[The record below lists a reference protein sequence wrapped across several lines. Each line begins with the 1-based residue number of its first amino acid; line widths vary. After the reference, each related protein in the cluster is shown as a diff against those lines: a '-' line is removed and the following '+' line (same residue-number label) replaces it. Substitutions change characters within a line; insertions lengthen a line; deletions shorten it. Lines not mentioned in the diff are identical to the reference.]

1 MLCQVCNK
9 RTATV
14 HFTQIVN
21 NKKVEMHL
29 CQQCAE
35 EKSGHGF
42 GLPLNINSFFAS
54 LLGFNENQPYV
65 KQLQKTMICKKC
77 GMTFEEFQRI
87 GKVGCSNCY
96 EVFEGTLNPLIRRV
110 QGSIEHNGKVPA
122 RFSKSVSISREIA
135 RLKELLI
142 KAVEKEEYEKAA
154 EIRDKIK
161 SLEVGL
167 K

>member
-1 MLCQVCNK
+1 MQCQICNK

-29 CQQCAE
+29 CHQCAE
-35 EKSGHGF
+35 EKGGYGF
-42 GLPLNINSFFAS
+42 GLPLNISSFFAS
-54 LLGFNENQPYV
+54 LLGFNEKQPYV
-65 KQLQKTMICKKC
+65 QQMHRTTSCPKC
-77 GMTFEEFQRI
+77 GMTFEEFQRS
-87 GKVGCSNCY
+87 GKVGCNNCY
-96 EVFEGTLNPLIRRV
+96 DVFEDNLNPLIRRL

-122 RFSKSVSISREIA
+122 RLSKSISISREIS
-135 RLKELLI
+135 RLKELLL